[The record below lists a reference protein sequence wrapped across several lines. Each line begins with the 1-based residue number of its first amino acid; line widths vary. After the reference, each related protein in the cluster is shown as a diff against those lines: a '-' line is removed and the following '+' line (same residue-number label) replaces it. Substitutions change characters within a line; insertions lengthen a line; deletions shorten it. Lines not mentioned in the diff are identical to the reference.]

1 MRTAVWIVVVTVGL
15 FLVFR
20 LWSVAAYY
28 RGLFSVDHYREVAQV
43 LENLRSQAV
52 FRPLVGEEVM
62 DWGEDPRTAF
72 TSRNLA
78 LAYTIRQEE
87 GLFIHHLSVTTPPR
101 GGITFAAGETFVSF
115 FAWRLGLKPAECS
128 AFMGV
133 SVFHLEFTIS
143 EQNQKAFMERSLS
156 LPSGI
161 DLETIRG
168 EVLRVREQIE
178 FFDGTAL
185 IEADLAQAKTA
196 DP

>member
-1 MRTAVWIVVVTVGL
+1 M
-15 FLVFR
+15 
-20 LWSVAAYY
+20 
-28 RGLFSVDHYREVAQV
+28 
-43 LENLRSQAV
+43 
-52 FRPLVGEEVM
+52 
-62 DWGEDPRTAF
+62 
-72 TSRNLA
+72 
-78 LAYTIRQEE
+78 
-87 GLFIHHLSVTTPPR
+87 
-101 GGITFAAGETFVSF
+101 
-115 FAWRLGLKPAECS
+115 
-128 AFMGV
+128 
-133 SVFHLEFTIS
+133 FHLEFTIS